1 MKQTMIAIGN
11 FFFKWRNYLFPVF
24 VVALFAFKAPV
35 EVSPQLEI
43 LSILFVFAGLAM
55 RATVIGFAYIK
66 RGGMNKKVYADKLV
80 TQGMFEL
87 CRNPLYVGN
96 MLAIIGIF
104 LMHGDPIVIAIGI
117 TVYAFIYQCIIYAE
131 EAYLQKKFG
140 KSFAAYCKKTPRW
153 LPVIHRFNTA
163 TQKMAFGWKRVL
175 VKDYTTIATNTGA
188 LAIIAYYR
196 TPSPLLAVFLV
207 ACILFISVVN
217 MAKKKG
223 ILKAA

>member
-163 TQKMAFGWKRVL
+163 TQKWH
-175 VKDYTTIATNTGA
+175 
-188 LAIIAYYR
+188 LAGNGFWLRIIP
-196 TPSPLLAVFLV
+196 PSPPIPVRWRLSPIIEPPLPYWPFSLSPASCSLAW
-207 ACILFISVVN
+207 
-217 MAKKKG
+217 
-223 ILKAA
+223 